1 MKALAVGGS
10 GEGVAAKI
18 TFWRMSS
25 VIERAGSW
33 FLRSG
38 IQETSGGVAR
48 YYRSD
53 LEKNATISNEITGY
67 AVSALAYLH
76 GLTGAAEYRDAAL
89 RAACFLM
96 TSAWDGECEI
106 FPFEY
111 PSNGLAYFFDCGIIV
126 RGLLSAW
133 RLSGDEVYLCSAV
146 KGGRAMLKNFGF
158 PAAPAAPIVAL
169 PGKKALAFA
178 PRWSATP
185 GCYQLKAALAWR
197 QLGLITGEA
206 GFRQAYEDS
215 LAAALKDAGHFLP
228 GAIERDTVMD
238 RLHPFCYFLE
248 GLLPVVNR
256 LECAAAYRQGLELVA
271 QLLREIEPQFVRSD
285 VYAQLLRLRLYG
297 HALGIA
303 PLDQPAA
310 AYEADQAAGFQM
322 TSPDRRIDGGF
333 GFGRKQGAQLPYVN
347 PVSTAFCLQALAL
360 WEGASTNV
368 DELI

>member
-1 MKALAVGGS
+1 MS
-10 GEGVAAKI
+10 
-18 TFWRMSS
+18 SS

-89 RAACFLM
+89 QAACFLV
-96 TSAWDGECEI
+96 TSAWHGECEI

-133 RLSGDEVYLCSAV
+133 RLSRDEVYLCCAV
-146 KGGRAMLKNFGF
+146 KGGRAMLEDFGF
-158 PAAPAAPIVAL
+158 PAAPATPIIAL
-169 PGKKALAFA
+169 PDKKALPLA

-185 GCYQLKAALAWR
+185 GCYQLKAAIAWR
-197 QLGLITGEA
+197 QLGLITGET

-215 LAAALKDAGHFLP
+215 LRAALKDGEHFLP
-228 GAIERDTVMD
+228 GAFERDTVMD

-256 LECAAAYRQGLELVA
+256 PECAAAYRGGLERVA

-310 AYEADQAAGFQM
+310 AYEAEKAGGFQM
-322 TSPDRRIDGGF
+322 TSLDRRIDGGF
-333 GFGRKQGAQLPYVN
+333 GFGRKQAAQLPYVN

-360 WEGASTNV
+360 WAGATPNV